1 MRFFGHISSEK
12 NSIEKRLI
20 QVEGKRRRGRR
31 ANTWFQDLKDW
42 PLQDTSDASKLAI
55 DRKTWRKLRYPS
67 RLFSLNMNVISC
79 HGGTGN
85 TNDTFIHM
93 TYKVMMS
100 LTLRHVS
107 TEMSDCRSL
116 LNILLM
122 K

>member
-1 MRFFGHISSEK
+1 M
-12 NSIEKRLI
+12 
-20 QVEGKRRRGRR
+20 
-31 ANTWFQDLKDW
+31 KDM
-42 PLQDTSDASKLAI
+42 SDASQMAI

-93 TYKVMMS
+93 TYKVVMS